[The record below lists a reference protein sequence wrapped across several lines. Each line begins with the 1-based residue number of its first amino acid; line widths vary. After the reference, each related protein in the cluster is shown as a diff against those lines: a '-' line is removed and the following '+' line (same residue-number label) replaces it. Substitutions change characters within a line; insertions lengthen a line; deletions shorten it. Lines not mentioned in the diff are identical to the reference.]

1 MDDPIKSTQKRTS
14 IVDGSDHALQHE
26 ADVFVVISR
35 PMIHTKAKF
44 HKVAAFC
51 LQCNGKFLQKKK
63 YIMNLYR
70 LIIILGKKSIYPVPM
85 LFKPSDYAIK
95 HHSWDG
101 RTDGQ
106 TLL

>member
-63 YIMNLYR
+63 
-70 LIIILGKKSIYPVPM
+70 
-85 LFKPSDYAIK
+85 
-95 HHSWDG
+95 
-101 RTDGQ
+101 
-106 TLL
+106 